1 MKKQFIRLFAKTIRR
16 VFFVL
21 QNMTNFPY
29 SLERRSFL
37 MDTRIAEIAQRIKGL
52 REILEISAEEMAKAT
67 DTTIEEYTA
76 CESGKNDF
84 SFTFLHK
91 CAEKFGVDI
100 VELLTGENPHLSFF
114 TVTKKGHGVT
124 LNRRSGFHYQ
134 HMAHNLKNKLC
145 EPFLVTAIYSEEEQ
159 NKPIAL
165 STHEGQE
172 FDYVLKGTL
181 KVRVEDHIVELHEG
195 DSIMYDSSHS
205 HGMIA
210 VDGADCLFI
219 AVVIKR

>member
-1 MKKQFIRLFAKTIRR
+1 MNTK
-16 VFFVL
+16 
-21 QNMTNFPY
+21 
-29 SLERRSFL
+29 
-37 MDTRIAEIAQRIKGL
+37 IAEIAQRIKGL
-52 REILEISAEEMAKAT
+52 REILEISVQEMAECT
-67 DTTIEEYTA
+67 DTTVEEYTA
-76 CESGKNDF
+76 CENGENDF

-91 CAEKFGVDI
+91 CAEKFNVDI

-114 TVTKKGHGVT
+114 TVTKNGHGVT

-134 HMAHNLKNKLC
+134 HLAHNLKNKLC
-145 EPFLVTAIYSEEEQ
+145 EPFLVTAIYAEDQ
-159 NKPIAL
+159 QTKPIAL

-210 VDGADCLFI
+210 TDGADCLFI

>member
-1 MKKQFIRLFAKTIRR
+1 MCLNGNTGLCTGCKAGKCIGGYDR
-16 VFFVL
+16 
-21 QNMTNFPY
+21 
-29 SLERRSFL
+29 
-37 MDTRIAEIAQRIKGL
+37 MDTKVLEIAQRIKGL
-52 REILEISAEEMAKAT
+52 REILEISAEDMAAAT
-67 DTTIEEYTA
+67 DTSPEEYA
-76 CESGKNDF
+76 SLESGEQDF

-100 VELLTGENPHLSFF
+100 IELLTGENPHLSFF
-114 TVTKKGHGVT
+114 TVTRKGEGIS
-124 LNRRSGFHYQ
+124 LNRRSGFRYH

-145 EPFLVTAIYSEEEQ
+145 EPFVVTALYDEEAQ
-159 NKPIAL
+159 NKPIPL

-172 FDYVLKGTL
+172 FDYVLNGTL
-181 KVRVEDHIVELHEG
+181 KVRVENHTVVLREG

-210 VDGADCLFI
+210 VDGDDCNFI